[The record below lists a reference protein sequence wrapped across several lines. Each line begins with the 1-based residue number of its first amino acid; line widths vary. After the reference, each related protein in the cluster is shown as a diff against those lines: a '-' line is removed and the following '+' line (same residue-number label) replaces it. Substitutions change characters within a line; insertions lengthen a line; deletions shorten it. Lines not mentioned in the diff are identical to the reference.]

1 MQAWRLTGRRT
12 LKMATVIA
20 PTRTLNIKGMPC
32 PMPIIWA
39 KSMLKS
45 LKEGEV
51 LEVLATDPDTI
62 RNFKSF
68 AHSTGNELVDWSESK
83 GQVRV
88 LLMKH
93 ESPA

>member
-1 MQAWRLTGRRT
+1 
-12 LKMATVIA
+12 MATVIA

-39 KSMLKS
+39 KSFLKS
-45 LKEGEV
+45 LKEGEI
-51 LEVLATDPDTI
+51 LEVLATDPDAL
-62 RNFKSF
+62 RDFKSF
-68 AHSTGNELVDWSESK
+68 ARSTGNELVDWSESQ
-83 GQVRV
+83 GLIRV